1 MGIVV
6 PLVTIRYLN
15 VYGVFIFPSE
25 ADSILVVDPDAV
37 LAFAIS
43 TELFQTIAGRGIE
56 IFHP

>member
-6 PLVTIRYLN
+6 PLVIIRYLS
-15 VYGVFIFPSE
+15 VHGVFIFPSE